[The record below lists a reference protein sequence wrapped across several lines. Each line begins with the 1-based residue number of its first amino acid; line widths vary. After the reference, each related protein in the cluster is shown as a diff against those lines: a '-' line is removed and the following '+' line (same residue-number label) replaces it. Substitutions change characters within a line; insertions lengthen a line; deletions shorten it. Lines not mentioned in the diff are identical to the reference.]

1 MQEQSIDK
9 NEQLSFVNLALALAS
24 DYISIYVID
33 SNDDSYVEY
42 VPEATGRRNRSFPAD
57 KSRSPHS

>member
-42 VPEATGRRNRSFPAD
+42 VPPRQRWNMSDNEPGTR
-57 KSRSPHS
+57 